1 MEGAAALQRPSAAA
15 AVLLPLETKK
25 EGGGRWRVGKGK
37 LENGMGKMGGGNMEK
52 CLGPGL
58 RHFDHSIVKING
70 QNVLLAG
77 PGPWSFDHDKLGG
90 CPNRFSV
97 WHFRKHLGSI

>member
-1 MEGAAALQRPSAAA
+1 MEGGER
-15 AVLLPLETKK
+15 
-25 EGGGRWRVGKGK
+25 GKGK
-37 LENGMGKMGGGNMEK
+37 NGRGKMGGGNMEK

-58 RHFDHSIVKING
+58 RHFDHGMVKNNG

-90 CPNRFSV
+90 S
-97 WHFRKHLGSI
+97 LGL